1 MVVMIYTGGATEV
14 TWEQT
19 EADLSGVGGTQE
31 KPARSDAQEQR
42 IRRVSNQRALF
53 NLWGQTNTSH
63 LQTLLFVP
71 LAITFMLLL
80 LHRANEEEHFSRI
93 C

>member
-1 MVVMIYTGGATEV
+1 MMVVMIYAGGATEV

-31 KPARSDAQEQR
+31 KPAGSDAQEQR

-63 LQTLLFVP
+63 LSQNSCKCFCL
-71 LAITFMLLL
+71 
-80 LHRANEEEHFSRI
+80 SR
-93 C
+93 